1 MSLFMFLSMEQLT
14 IDKTEWDLN
23 SLVDKDKPFEEKRIE
38 WRKKTDDFI
47 SKWKNRNDYLEDPFI
62 LKEALDEYEEWART
76 YGTEGDEAYYFY
88 LKTHQDQNDPKLKA
102 SFNNVEEFR
111 KKVENDI
118 HFFTLRIGKIPE
130 DKQNEFLE
138 YSDLKEYKHFL
149 ERLFNKS
156 KYNLSENEEKILN
169 LKSSSS
175 YDSWVKMVSG
185 LLAKEEREILDEEGK
200 KVMKTYPEMLTLMM
214 SKNKEV
220 RDKAAER
227 FNEILE
233 KYVDVAEAE
242 INAILADKK
251 VNDELRNMKRP
262 DFSRHLED
270 DIDSEV
276 VDSLTQTISK
286 RFNISKKYYE
296 LKAKLL
302 RVAKLKY
309 HERNVEYRG
318 LTKEYSYDD
327 AIKLVHKVVY
337 RIDPEFAELLELFVK
352 NNQIDVFPKKGKKGG
367 AMCFN
372 SLVSHPTYILLNHT
386 DKLHDVL
393 TLAHELGHGINNE
406 LMKVKQNS
414 LNFGTPMAT
423 AEVASTFMEDF
434 VLKEL
439 MKEADDETKLALMVQ
454 KLNEDISTIM
464 RQIGCYM
471 FEQQLHKEFRK
482 KGYLSKEEIGKLF
495 QKYMSDYMG
504 NFVEQSPGS
513 ENWWVYWPH
522 IRDFFYNYSY
532 ASGLLIS
539 KTLQSYV
546 KQNPEFIKKVKE
558 FLATGRSDSPKNIFG
573 RLGINIADEEFWDKG
588 LDEVENLL
596 NKTEELAEKLG
607 RI

>member
-1 MSLFMFLSMEQLT
+1 MFLSMEQLT

-23 SLVDKDKPFEEKRIE
+23 SLVDKDKSFEEKRIE

-47 SKWKNRNDYLEDPFI
+47 SRWKNRNDYLEDPLI
-62 LKEALDEYEEWART
+62 LKEALDEYEEWARI

-88 LKTHQDQNDPKLKA
+88 LKTHQDQNNPELKA
-102 SFNNVEEFR
+102 SFNNVEEFS
-111 KKVENDI
+111 KKVQNDI
-118 HFFTLRIGKIPE
+118 QFFTLRVGKIPK
-130 DKQNEFLE
+130 DKQNEFLGHPN
-138 YSDLKEYKHFL
+138 LKEYKHFL

-175 YDSWVKMVSG
+175 YDLWVKMVSG
-185 LLAKEEREILDEEGK
+185 FLAKEEREVLDKDGK
-200 KVMKTYPEMLTLMM
+200 KVMKTYTEMLTLMN

-220 RDKAAER
+220 RDKAAES
-227 FNEILE
+227 FNEILK

-262 DFSRHLED
+262 DFFRHLED

-286 RFNISKKYYE
+286 RFNISQKYYE

-302 RVAKLKY
+302 GIDKLEY
-309 HERNVEYRG
+309 HERNVEYG
-318 LTKEYSYDD
+318 QLTKEYSYDN
-327 AIKLVHKVVY
+327 AIKLVHKVFS
-337 RIDPEFAELLELFVK
+337 RIDIKFVELLELFIK

-367 AMCFN
+367 AMCFY
-372 SLVSHPTYILLNHT
+372 SLVSHPTHILLNHT
-386 DKLHDVL
+386 DKLNDVL

-406 LMKVKQNS
+406 LMKAKQNS
-414 LNFGTPMAT
+414 LNFGTPKAT

-434 VLKEL
+434 ILKEL
-439 MKEADDETKLALMVQ
+439 MKEADDETKLALIMQ
-454 KLNEDISTIM
+454 KLNEDISTVM
-464 RQIGCYM
+464 RQVACYM
-471 FEQQLHKEFRK
+471 FEQELHREFRK

-495 QKYMSDYMG
+495 QKHMGNYMG
-504 NFVEQSPGS
+504 NFVKQSLGS

-539 KTLQSYV
+539 KALQSYV
-546 KQNPEFIKKVKE
+546 KQNPEFVKKVKE
-558 FLATGRSDSPKNIFG
+558 FLATGTSDSPKNIFG
-573 RLGINIADEEFWDKG
+573 KLGINITDKGFWDKG
-588 LDEVENLL
+588 LDEIENLL

-607 RI
+607 KI